1 MGIVLGSKR
10 VIFRRGT
17 PALYRPQVFPSYN
30 LPIPWQVLTFG
41 EFAMQ
46 TNEMFTLV
54 NIEHKL
60 VEPIRVAI
68 FLSAENKSIADLN
81 LGK

>member
-1 MGIVLGSKR
+1 
-10 VIFRRGT
+10 
-17 PALYRPQVFPSYN
+17 
-30 LPIPWQVLTFG
+30 
-41 EFAMQ
+41 
-46 TNEMFTLV
+46 MFTLI

-60 VEPIRVAI
+60 VEAIRVAI

>member
-1 MGIVLGSKR
+1 MEHANG
-10 VIFRRGT
+10 
-17 PALYRPQVFPSYN
+17 
-30 LPIPWQVLTFG
+30 
-41 EFAMQ
+41 
-46 TNEMFTLV
+46 MFTLV

-68 FLSAENKSIADLN
+68 FLSAENESIADLN

>member
-1 MGIVLGSKR
+1 MCKKGNFSCTRHSEI
-10 VIFRRGT
+10 IFLAACHSEARSTEESLENG
-17 PALYRPQVFPSYN
+17 
-30 LPIPWQVLTFG
+30 
-41 EFAMQ
+41 
-46 TNEMFTLV
+46 
-54 NIEHKL
+54 